1 LCGVEIDLKCCAE
14 LALDDV
20 PRWEKGGGP
29 VAAKP
34 RVHEIA
40 SEFGVH
46 AKIALQILKEDGEFL
61 KGPSSSIE
69 PPVARRLRARL
80 RAEGYGNPADQA
92 PTPAAVTPAPTS
104 NTSRPIPAPPG
115 TRWRAEPFVPYTKPG
130 PTPKERAEA
139 GRAGQ
144 AALARRASQEL
155 AGDAIR
161 AERQVRRVAE
171 ALARGE
177 AAAKARWQATRQEE
191 AAAHER
197 GGRMATEHAVRVA
210 RKKALLVK
218 KALQEKESRTAREA
232 TRLREALR
240 APALTEDESR
250 TKARKAIVTRP
261 DSNWGAYGFGA
272 PERRGWERAGLS
284 TQRAHIAAMCQTFY
298 SRGWSILPS
307 HLQIKFQSGL
317 TVRQAFEAGSNIV
330 QVIDQLAA
338 VSRRDITGVYDTSF
352 AAVVPALRESAP
364 EPLHISAPI
373 PRDLEAKGVPQLAE
387 YLVAI
392 TGSSPGERA
401 VDAFNRERRQFER
414 TERPGPLV
422 KLYAE
427 AHGVFSDLDLTRKLM
442 KNVPL
447 HVADRVMRQP
457 FANLLT
463 DALKERQ
470 FYYLSPAATEAI
482 EGDTDNRIP
491 VPEEYDLPTPTGF
504 ALLRDEDGGSRILI
518 WSHGA
523 GELTATLL
531 PVADLAAGLTE
542 YPDVRTAPTGSVSA
556 EGAEV
561 ALALVA
567 AIGVATRRTPSGDLD
582 ADARRAPQRLAGGP
596 GKLRPVKRPVDEFGE
611 PADFVSLIYAPGE
624 AHFEEVTTGT
634 GRKAEKRWVV
644 RGHWRQQWY
653 SSTGQRHPLWIRA
666 HEAGVDEGE
675 LLTRDRVRV
684 TRYAAPPPCAVVGR
698 EH

>member
-1 LCGVEIDLKCCAE
+1 M
-14 LALDDV
+14 
-20 PRWEKGGGP
+20 
-29 VAAKP
+29 AAKP

-46 AKIALQILKEDGEFL
+46 AKIALQMLKEDGEFL
-61 KGPSSSIE
+61 KGPSSTME

-80 RAEGYGNPADQA
+80 RAEGHGNPADQA

-104 NTSRPIPAPPG
+104 NTPRPIPAPPG
-115 TRWRAEPFVPYTKPG
+115 TRWKAAEPFVAYTKPG

-161 AERQVRRVAE
+161 AERQARRVAE

-177 AAAKARWQATRQEE
+177 AAANARWRAARQEE
-191 AAAHER
+191 ADAYERAGHLATAHPP
-197 GGRMATEHAVRVA
+197 RVS
-210 RKKALLVK
+210 RRKTLQKKALL
-218 KALQEKESRTAREA
+218 EKEARTARNTA
-232 TRLREALR
+232 RAREVR
-240 APALTEDESR
+240 PVPVLTEDESR
-250 TKARKAIVTRP
+250 TKAREAIVTRA

-272 PERRGWERAGLS
+272 PERRGWEREGLS
-284 TQRAHIAAMCQTFY
+284 TQRAHIAAMCQAFH
-298 SRGWSILPS
+298 SRGWSLLPS
-307 HLQIKFQSGL
+307 HLQTKLPSGR
-317 TVRQAFEAGSNIV
+317 TVRQAFEAGSNLV

-338 VSRRDITGVYDTSF
+338 VSTRDIAGAYDTTF
-352 AAVVPALRESAP
+352 AAVVPALRASAP
-364 EPLHISAPI
+364 EPLHISAPV
-373 PRDLEAKGVPQLAE
+373 PKDLEAKGVPQMAE
-387 YLVAI
+387 YLVAV
-392 TGSSPGERA
+392 TSSSPEERA

-447 HVADRVMRQP
+447 HVTDRVMRQP

-463 DALKERQ
+463 DALRERQ

-482 EGDTDNRIP
+482 EGDKDNRIP

-518 WSHGA
+518 WSHGV
-523 GELTATLL
+523 GELTAAIV
-531 PVADLAAGLTE
+531 PVADLAGLREMAE
-542 YPDVRTAPTGSVSA
+542 YPVVRTAPTGTVASESSQ
-556 EGAEV
+556 V

-567 AIGVATRRTPSGDLD
+567 AIGVATRRPSSGDPV
-582 ADARRAPQRLAGGP
+582 ADARRAPQRLPGGTVKP
-596 GKLRPVKRPVDEFGE
+596 RPVKRPVDEAGE
-611 PADFVSLIYAPGE
+611 LIDFVSLIYAPGE
-624 AHFEEVTTGT
+624 PHFEEVPTGA
-634 GRKAEKRWVV
+634 GRKAETRWVV

-666 HEAGVDEGE
+666 HEAGADEGE

-684 TRYAAPPPCAVVGR
+684 TR
-698 EH
+698 